1 MLKNVMELQYQTAED
16 LNSIARSLDTIEQ
29 CFIIVTC
36 AMIMVGI
43 SKIIDLFLEKN

>member
-29 CFIIVTC
+29 CIIVVTC
-36 AMIMVGI
+36 AMIMIGI
-43 SKIIDLFLEKN
+43 SKTIDLFMEKN